1 MLSAQELS
9 YPLAFSAGLLSFLSP
24 CVLPLVPIY
33 LGYLTGAG
41 AGNQNLAL
49 AQSRAFTM
57 AHGIAFVIGF
67 SLVFI
72 AWGALGGVLGDV
84 VTHPIFLKIG
94 ALLVILMGLHLLGV
108 IRIPLLYMEK
118 RVEMQRDANPNV
130 FSSLLIGATFA
141 AGWTPCV
148 GPVLGAIFFLSAQGG
163 DVLHG
168 ASLLAVYSMGL
179 AIPFLLAA
187 AGLGQASA
195 AIRRLGPYLRY
206 IEMAS
211 GALLIF
217 IGVLLLT
224 DQFTQLNNYFLEFT
238 PQWLFDRL

>member
-1 MLSAQELS
+1 MLTGQELS
-9 YPLAFSAGLLSFLSP
+9 YSLAFSAGLLSFLSP

-41 AGNQNLAL
+41 AGNQALAL
-49 AQSRAFTM
+49 AQTRAFTM
-57 AHGIAFVIGF
+57 AHGVAFVVGF

-72 AWGALGGVLGDV
+72 AWGALGGAVGEL
-84 VTHPIFLKIG
+84 VTHPLFLKIG
-94 ALLVILMGLHLLGV
+94 ALLIIVMGLHLLGV
-108 IRIPLLYMEK
+108 VRIPLLYMEK
-118 RVEMQRDANPNV
+118 RVELQRDANPNV
-130 FSSLLIGATFA
+130 VSSLLIGATFA

-148 GPVLGAIFFLSAQGG
+148 GPVLGAIFLLSAQGG
-163 DVLHG
+163 DVLQG

-179 AIPFLLAA
+179 AVPFLLVA

-211 GALLIF
+211 GVLLIF
-217 IGVLLLT
+217 IGLLLFT
-224 DQFTQLNNYFLEFT
+224 DQFTELNSYFLELT
-238 PQWLFDRL
+238 PQWLLERL

>member
-1 MLSAQELS
+1 MPGQELS
-9 YPLAFSAGLLSFLSP
+9 YPIAFSAGLLSFLSP

-41 AGNQNLAL
+41 AGNQNVAVE
-49 AQSRAFTM
+49 QGRFFTL
-57 AHGIAFVIGF
+57 AHGLAFVIGF

-72 AWGALGGVLGDV
+72 AWGAIGGAVGDLV
-84 VTHPIFLKIG
+84 NSPWFLRIG
-94 ALLVILMGLHLLGV
+94 AVLLVVMGLHLLGV

-118 RVEMQRDANPNV
+118 RFEVKRGSNPNV
-130 FSSLLIGATFA
+130 LSSLAVGATFG

-148 GPVLGAIFFLSAQGG
+148 GPVLGGILSLAALQGG
-163 DVLHG
+163 ALQG
-168 ASLLAVYSMGL
+168 AALLGVYSMGL

-206 IEMAS
+206 VEMAS

-217 IGVLLLT
+217 VGILIFTNQL
-224 DQFTQLNNYFLEFT
+224 TQLNSFFIQFT
-238 PQWLFDRL
+238 PEWLFERL

>member
-1 MLSAQELS
+1 MLNQEVT

-41 AGNQNLAL
+41 AGNQQVSV

-57 AHGIAFVIGF
+57 LHGIAFVVGF

-72 AWGALGGVLGDV
+72 AWGAIGGALGDLV
-84 VTHPIFLKIG
+84 RSPWALRAG
-94 ALLVILMGLHLLGV
+94 AVLLFVMGLHLLGV
-108 IRIPLLYMEK
+108 IRIPWLYMEK
-118 RVEMQRDANPNV
+118 RVEVQRGENPNLI
-130 FSSLLIGATFA
+130 SSLLVGGAFG

-148 GPVLGAIFFLSAQGG
+148 GPVLGAILGLALQGG
-163 DVLHG
+163 GVLQG
-168 ASLLAVYSMGL
+168 AGLLAVYSLGL
-179 AIPFLLAA
+179 AVPFLLVA

-206 IEMAS
+206 VEMAS
-211 GALLIF
+211 GVLIIAIALLLF
-217 IGVLLLT
+217 TGNLT
-224 DQFTQLNNYFLEFT
+224 ELNNYFNQFT
-238 PQWLFDRL
+238 PEWLIERL